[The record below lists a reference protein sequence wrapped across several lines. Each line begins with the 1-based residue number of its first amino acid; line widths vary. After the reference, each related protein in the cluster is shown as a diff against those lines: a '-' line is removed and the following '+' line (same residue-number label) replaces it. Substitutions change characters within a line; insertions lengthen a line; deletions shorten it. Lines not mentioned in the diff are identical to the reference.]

1 MASTAVE
8 LMRRRMMGARGSSV
22 DWESM
27 YNGLCLQTIS
37 GDVVLP
43 NGITKIRY
51 GLFYRCTELT
61 GLTIPSSV
69 TVIEAYAFQE
79 CSGLT
84 GTLVIPNT
92 VTTINQ
98 SAFYKCTGL
107 TSVTFGSGLTTI
119 TTTVFSGCASLAGV
133 ITIPNNVTTIGNQA
147 FRDCFRVSAFDI
159 GTGLNKIDAM
169 ALYGC
174 SGLNYVIIRATTPP
188 TLGNANAFTSTNNCP
203 IYVPDNSVAAYKAAN
218 NWSSLASRIFPI
230 SDMPT
235 T

>member
-1 MASTAVE
+1 
-8 LMRRRMMGARGSSV
+8 MGSGSAI

-51 GLFYRCTELT
+51 GLFYGCTGLT

-69 TVIEAYAFQE
+69 TVIDAYAFQE
-79 CSGLT
+79 CGLT

-119 TTTVFSGCASLAGV
+119 GVTVFSGCSSLAGV

-147 FRDCFRVSAFDI
+147 FRDCWRVSAFDI
-159 GTGLNKIDAM
+159 GNGVNKIDAM
-169 ALYGC
+169 AFNGC

-188 TLGNANAFTSTNNCP
+188 TLGNVNAFNSTNDCP

-218 NWSSLASRIFPI
+218 NWSSLASRISPI
-230 SDMPT
+230 SDLT